1 MKLHLGC
8 GQIYLKGYVNI
19 DLPLVKRSSQK
30 NSVADLQQDILK
42 LKYSADSIEEIRL
55 HHVFEHFTRPVA
67 CALVSAWYLWL
78 KSGGILRIEVPDFYR
93 TAKVIFNPFIK
104 DNKKA
109 RATRHLYG
117 SHEAPWAIHC
127 EGYTP
132 KSLSLFLE
140 NYGFKVLKIK
150 KNSWKGTYNFE
161 IFATK
166 FSKNINIKQF
176 EKITCNYLKK
186 FLVDESTEQ
195 RLLNLWIGL
204 YKKQIK
210 QIILI

>member
-19 DLPLVKRSSQK
+19 DLPLAKRSSQK
-30 NSVADLQQDILK
+30 NSIADLHQDILK

-67 CALVSAWYLWL
+67 CALISAWYLWL
-78 KSGGILRIEVPDFYR
+78 KPGGILRIEVPDFYR

-132 KSLSLFLE
+132 KSLSLFLK

-161 IFATK
+161 IFAKKSTCTLDLY
-166 FSKNINIKQF
+166 NLEVNTIK
-176 EKITCNYLKK
+176 YLKS
-186 FLVDESTEQ
+186 FLVDKSEQ
-195 RLLNLWIGL
+195 RIFNIWMKAYRKQL
-204 YKKQIK
+204 KKMI
-210 QIILI
+210 